1 MLSKI
6 NKFIAITV
14 VSICFTAC
22 FMEKDM
28 GEDLN
33 PVKNTS
39 FNLENHFV
47 AGTLGTGSSKNVI
60 IVRFLDHEKAV
71 FSQNYVDLVAKYT
84 FSDKKYLVI
93 EVKEDANYRILK
105 FDLNDKN
112 EIIFGYYQALTQVS
126 PIDASLVEIAEKN
139 QFANTTFKGSETV
152 YIGYSKT
159 ERPTWYYKF
168 DGKAEKFG
176 AGSDISALSVE
187 NKIEIIN
194 NSAFKY
200 YESAT
205 NSAIGFINADGILT
219 VSGRNATNSFLGT
232 YEKQ

>member
-33 PVKNTS
+33 PVKNTT

-60 IVRFLDHEKAV
+60 IVRFLDNEKAV

-84 FSDKKYLVI
+84 FSDKKHLIV
-93 EVKEDANYRILK
+93 EVKDDANYRILK
-105 FDLNDKN
+105 FDLNDEN

-126 PIDASLVEIAEKN
+126 PIDASLVKIADEN
-139 QFANTTFKGSETV
+139 QFANATFKGSEIV
-152 YIGYSKT
+152 YVGYSKI

-168 DGKAEKFG
+168 DEKAQKFG
-176 AGSDISALSVE
+176 FGSDISTISTE
-187 NKIEIIN
+187 NKFEFIN

-200 YESAT
+200 YE
-205 NSAIGFINADGILT
+205 NSANSTIGFINADGVLT
-219 VSGRNATNSFLGT
+219 ISGRNPSVSFLGT
-232 YEKQ
+232 YKKQ